1 LLNIRGRLRETMKR
15 NALLEAAAPKGCKR
29 RNLTSSD
36 LAMAA
41 KEDTIRALGRKYS
54 ITYCVWINV
63 AIFPLRACPD
73 IDLNSK
79 ERWRTGLS
87 IEDGVKAELFQFI
100 PKEEHELMAFQ
111 SFGSQV
117 CIGTV
122 FTL

>member
-1 LLNIRGRLRETMKR
+1 MKL
-15 NALLEAAAPKGCKR
+15 NALLEAAAPKGRKR

-54 ITYCVWINV
+54 VTYCLWINV
-63 AIFPLRACPD
+63 AIFPLHACPD
-73 IDLNSK
+73 IDLISK
-79 ERWRTGLS
+79 ERWLSGRS

-117 CIGTV
+117 CIGITA
-122 FTL
+122 FAL